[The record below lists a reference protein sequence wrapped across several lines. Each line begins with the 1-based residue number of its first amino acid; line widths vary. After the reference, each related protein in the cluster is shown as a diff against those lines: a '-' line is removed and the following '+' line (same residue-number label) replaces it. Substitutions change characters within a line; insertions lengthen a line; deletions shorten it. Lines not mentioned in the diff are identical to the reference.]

1 MSVDSEELSEYVS
14 FVLTVGESR
23 LTLFFPDG
31 PTSPALLTLFFP
43 DFFLPVAFLT
53 PSSLGTGLTPPS
65 LDTAEVAPPL
75 PAALLATILRVTLVG
90 AFSLTFTAALATLSF
105 LLLPG

>member
-31 PTSPALLTLFFP
+31 PTSSALLTLFFP
-43 DFFLPVAFLT
+43 DFFLLVAFLT
-53 PSSLGTGLTPPS
+53 PSS

-75 PAALLATILRVTLVG
+75 PAALLAAILRVTLVG